1 MNFSN
6 LYQLQVHVHKKKITP
21 KKELINLEQGVTY
34 LSVALK
40 KLKNQLKKDQ
50 IELYQL
56 NMYLPQ
62 RWYNF

>member
-1 MNFSN
+1 M
-6 LYQLQVHVHKKKITP
+6 P